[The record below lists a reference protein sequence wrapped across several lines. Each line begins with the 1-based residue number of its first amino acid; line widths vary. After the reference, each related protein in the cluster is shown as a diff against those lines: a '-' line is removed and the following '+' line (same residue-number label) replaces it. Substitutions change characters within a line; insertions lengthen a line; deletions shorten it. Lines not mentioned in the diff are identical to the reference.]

1 MRSLNGVWPL
11 TASIEVKNKYAY
23 VITQDICDRFIEVFF
38 VGCIVSWP
46 NRLLQ
51 CLTTM
56 SLINKIERR
65 APVNLLHFTKEG
77 EQNAS

>member
-1 MRSLNGVWPL
+1 M
-11 TASIEVKNKYAY
+11 EVKNKYAY
-23 VITQDICDRFIEVFF
+23 IITQDIWNKFIEVNLW
-38 VGCIVSWP
+38 VGSMVSQP